1 MASMFRSVVGLDVGA
16 SAVKAVLLKGAF
28 RGAQLVRAAR
38 VEEADAPL
46 ADRLRVLAAQV
57 PLGGDDLLTALP
69 GHRVSTRLLRFP
81 AVAARRIDQ
90 AVPYE
95 LESQIPFALDQVV
108 ISYQRLPAAGAAE
121 VRVLAA
127 AAQASDVAAFLEGF
141 AAAKLDPRTIDLDAA
156 ALAPLAAVTPSVT
169 PGGSGG
175 ATAIIDFGATKTGIA
190 VVGEGSLQ
198 FVRTILSGGE
208 ALTRALARG
217 LDLPEAEAE
226 RLKRELSPLG
236 AADAHLRAAHTTL
249 VRAFEPL
256 VAEIH
261 KTLVAYRQT
270 GGPDIERLLLVGGGA
285 SLTGIEELVERA
297 LELPAR
303 VVLPGQLE
311 GIAPSPEAVALGPE
325 YTPAVALALGALGR
339 GTPSRL
345 NFRQGAFAYRKELAG
360 LRRRLAVAGGL
371 TAAIL
376 LLLGAN
382 VYAGYAAKE
391 RRYAALE
398 AQVRDAYRELFPRG
412 PAPANE
418 ALALKAQ
425 TEALKKELAQIGGLA
440 GGRLTPLD
448 IMAELSR
455 RVPHDVRIDVQE
467 LVVEKNTVRLRAETD
482 SFESVDR
489 IKAELLKFAP
499 IRDIQ
504 VSDAKVNARQTSVGF
519 RFTVSLAE
527 EV

>member
-1 MASMFRSVVGLDVGA
+1 MTSMFRSVVGLDVGA
-16 SAVKAVLLKGAF
+16 SAVKAVVLKGAF
-28 RGAQLVRAAR
+28 RGTQLVRAAR
-38 VEEADAPL
+38 VEEADASL
-46 ADRLRVLAAQV
+46 ADRLRAVAAQA
-57 PLGGDDLLTALP
+57 PLGGDDILTALP

-81 AVAARRIDQ
+81 AAATRRIDQ

-95 LESQIPFALDQVV
+95 IESQIPFTLDQVV
-108 ISYQRLPAAGAAE
+108 VTYQRFPAAAGTAE

-127 AAQASDVAAFLEGF
+127 AAQATDVAAFLEGF
-141 AAAKLDPRTIDLDAA
+141 LAAKLDPRAINLDAA
-156 ALAPLAAVTPSVT
+156 ALAPLAAVTPGAT
-169 PGGSGG
+169 PGGSG

-190 VVGEGSLQ
+190 IVGEGGLQ
-198 FVRTILSGGE
+198 FVRTILSGGQ
-208 ALTRALARG
+208 ALTRALAEG
-217 LDLPEAEAE
+217 LDVPEADAE

-236 AADAHLRAAHTTL
+236 GADARLRAAHTTL
-249 VRAFEPL
+249 VRALEPL

-261 KTLVAYRQT
+261 KTLIAYRQT
-270 GGPDIERLLLVGGGA
+270 GGPDVERLLLVGGGA
-285 SLTGIEELVERA
+285 ALTGIEEMVGRA

-303 VVLPGQLE
+303 VVLPGQLQ
-311 GIAPSPEAVALGPE
+311 GIALGTETIALGPE

-371 TAAIL
+371 AAAIL

-382 VYAGYAAKE
+382 FYAGYAAKE

-398 AQVRDAYRELFPRG
+398 AQVRAAYQEIFPRA

-448 IMAELSR
+448 IMAELSQ
-455 RVPHDVRIDVQE
+455 RVPRDVRIDVQE
-467 LVVEKNTVRLRAETD
+467 LVVEKDTVRLRAETD

-489 IKAELLKFAP
+489 IKAELLKFPP